1 MNATMFASSAI
12 AVSTHLLQTSKI
24 LLPNICISL
33 EKICNFWYNI
43 QNTPQKGTFMR
54 TDTLQEVYNFAH
66 MYARNNR
73 VNCVQP
79 AHVLFGLVNVENPA
93 KDFLAQFGMTAQ
105 NLEPRTSFHTGAIF
119 DSRALQTLDARSARL
134 ALEMGTNEVDCI
146 HTLLAILTMDGD
158 YACDKIDFFL
168 KNIGKTRNDFF
179 KYVVSQL
186 PNKQKLVNYTMGVDD
201 NLNIDIST
209 ALPDMELAT
218 TAPER
223 HDQNVFEFGVDLT
236 QKAMLGKI
244 DQVVGRDEETARVIQ
259 TLIRRTKNNPVL
271 VGEAGVGK
279 TAVVE
284 GLALKIAQG
293 QVPHELQGKKLVEL
307 DLASMLAGTRFRG
320 DFEER
325 IKNIIAQVMAD
336 KDVILFIDEI
346 HNLVGAGGTSEGS
359 LDAAEI
365 LKPALARG
373 ELRIIGAT
381 TLDEYHKYI
390 ERDPALER
398 RFQPVVIAEPTPE
411 LAVTILRGVKS
422 KYENYHSITITDEAI
437 VAAVQLS
444 VRYITDRFLPDKAF
458 DVLDE
463 ACSKL
468 KISKHSV
475 PPQVTDL
482 TAKLARLKR
491 QIDNE
496 TNQNQLAELQK
507 AYRQLSIQLE
517 NAQQQYQAYLKSQ
530 NIRLTAE
537 DVRQVVSQM
546 TGVPV
551 TELSREER
559 DKLVHLEEELS
570 KRVIGQSQA
579 VKVVSLAV
587 RRQRAGLK
595 DPNKPIGSFIF
606 VGPTGSGKTELTKA
620 LADCLFGSDSDVI
633 RIDMSEYMEKQST
646 AKLIGAPPGYVGYE
660 EGGYLT
666 EKVHRK
672 PYSVVL
678 FDEIEKAHP
687 DVFNLLLQ
695 ILDEGRLTDS
705 HGKTIDFRNTVI
717 IMTSNIGVTDT
728 KVGGMGFA
736 PTNDYNTM
744 HDNVEKALK
753 KFFRPEFLN
762 RVDEIVVF
770 NYLGKEETLKITELL
785 CFGLVK
791 RLRGTL
797 NLRFTDKAIELL
809 AAVGFDKD
817 YGARPLKRAIQRY
830 VEDALA
836 EQLLEGKIAKG
847 DTVVVD
853 AQNNKI
859 SFYKQ

>member
-1 MNATMFASSAI
+1 MRTER
-12 AVSTHLLQTSKI
+12 LQTAYDI
-24 LLPNICISL
+24 AN
-33 EKICNFWYNI
+33 
-43 QNTPQKGTFMR
+43 
-54 TDTLQEVYNFAH
+54 

-73 VNCVQP
+73 VSCIMSE
-79 AHVLFGLVNVENPA
+79 HVLFGLVNVENPT

-105 NLEPRTSFHTGAIF
+105 NLEPRTSFHTGANRNLNEI
-119 DSRALQTLDARSARL
+119 QTLDACSAQIAH
-134 ALEMGTNEVDCI
+134 ALGEKDVDCV
-146 HTLLAILTMDGD
+146 HALLAILSMKDC
-158 YACDKIDFFL
+158 YAYDKICFHL
-168 KNIGKTRNDFF
+168 NKVGKSANDFF
-179 KYVVSQL
+179 KYVMDQL
-186 PNKQKLVNYTMGVDD
+186 PNKEKLINFTLNTNIAQVDSD
-201 NLNIDIST
+201 
-209 ALPDMELAT
+209 LAPSQT
-218 TAPER
+218 TTNMSYAATVPEKKD
-223 HDQNVFEFGVDLT
+223 HNAVDFGTDLT
-236 QKAMLGKI
+236 QKALIGKI
-244 DQVVGRDEETARVIQ
+244 DDVVGRDEETSRVIQ

-284 GLALKIAQG
+284 GLALKIARG
-293 QVPHELQGKKLVEL
+293 QVPHELQGKRIVEL

-325 IKNIIAQVMAD
+325 IKAIVNQVIQD
-336 KDVILFIDEI
+336 QDIILFIDEI
-346 HNLVGAGGTSEGS
+346 HNLVGAGGTGDGS
-359 LDAAEI
+359 MDAAEI

-373 ELRIIGAT
+373 DLRIIGAT

-390 ERDPALER
+390 ERDPALDR
-398 RFQPVVIAEPTPE
+398 RFQQVVISEPSAE
-411 LAVTILRGVKS
+411 LAVQILHGVKG
-422 KYENYHSITITDEAI
+422 KYESYHSVTITDEAI
-437 VAAVQLS
+437 EAAVQLS
-444 VRYITDRFLPDKAF
+444 VRYIADRFLPDKAF

-468 KISKHSV
+468 KISKHTI
-475 PPQVTDL
+475 PPQISQL
-482 TAKLARLKR
+482 TANLAKLKR
-491 QIDNE
+491 QIENE
-496 TNQNQLAELQK
+496 TNHAQLIELQK
-507 AYRQLSIQLE
+507 AYRQVALQLE
-517 NAQQQYQAYLKSQ
+517 SAQQQYHAQLKSQ
-530 NIRLTAE
+530 NIQLTAE

-646 AKLIGAPPGYVGYE
+646 AKLIGAPPGYAGYD

-705 HGKTIDFRNTVI
+705 HGKTVDFRNTVI
-717 IMTSNIGVTDT
+717 IMTSNIGVTDN
-728 KVGGMGFA
+728 KSSIGFA
-736 PTNDYNTM
+736 SSNDYETM
-744 HDNVEKALK
+744 HGNVERALK

-770 NYLGKEETLKITELL
+770 NYLGKAETLKITELL

-809 AAVGFDKD
+809 ANVGFDKD
-817 YGARPLKRAIQRY
+817 YGARPLKRAIQRN

-836 EQLLEGKIAKG
+836 EQLLEGKISKG
-847 DTVVVD
+847 DIVVVD
-853 AQNNKI
+853 AQNNAI
-859 SFYKQ
+859 TFYKQ

>member
-1 MNATMFASSAI
+1 MRTETLQSVYDIANMNAR
-12 AVSTHLLQTSKI
+12 TSRAGYTS
-24 LLPNICISL
+24 PS
-33 EKICNFWYNI
+33 
-43 QNTPQKGTFMR
+43 
-54 TDTLQEVYNFAH
+54 
-66 MYARNNR
+66 
-73 VNCVQP
+73 
-79 AHVLFGLVNVENPA
+79 HVLYGLAKVDNPA
-93 KDFLAQFGMTAQ
+93 KYVLAKFGMTEQ
-105 NLEPRTSFHTGAIF
+105 NLEPKSLVIESIAEVRTSMDVLDRVSAQIARIT
-119 DSRALQTLDARSARL
+119 ALKD
-134 ALEMGTNEVDCI
+134 VDCI
-146 HTLLAILTMDGD
+146 HALLAIVYMQDD
-158 YACDKIDFFL
+158 YACDKIRFHL
-168 KNIGKTRNDFF
+168 NEVGKNLTEFSN
-179 KYVVSQL
+179 YVISQL
-186 PNKQKLVNYTMGVDD
+186 PNRDMFIRFINSNDTPLD
-201 NLNIDIST
+201 NIGTENAQQPLFEVE
-209 ALPDMELAT
+209 PVT
-218 TAPER
+218 TVPQRRDNAA
-223 HDQNVFEFGVDLT
+223 VEFGIDLT
-236 QKAMLGKI
+236 QKALIGKI
-244 DQVVGRDEETARVIQ
+244 DQVIGRDDETTRVIQ

-284 GLALKIAQG
+284 GLALRIAQG
-293 QVPHELQGKKLVEL
+293 NVPHELQGKRIVEL

-325 IKNIIAQVMAD
+325 IKAIIDQVIAD
-336 KDVILFIDEI
+336 KDIILFIDEI
-346 HNLVGAGGTSEGS
+346 HNLVGAGGTNEGS
-359 LDAAEI
+359 LDAAEM

-411 LAVTILRGVKS
+411 LAVGILRGVKN
-422 KYENYHSITITDEAI
+422 KYESYHSVTITDEAI
-437 VAAVQLS
+437 VTAVQLS

-468 KISKHSV
+468 KLSKHSV
-475 PPQVTDL
+475 PPQIAEYS
-482 TAKLARLKR
+482 AKLARVKR
-491 QIDNE
+491 QMDSE
-496 TNQNQLAELQK
+496 TNNAQLVELQK
-507 AYRQLSIQLE
+507 AYRQLTLQLE
-517 NAQQQYQAYLKSQ
+517 NAQYVYQQQLKTQ
-530 NIRLTAE
+530 NITLTAD
-537 DVRQVVSQM
+537 DVRQVVSQI

-551 TELSREER
+551 TELTREER

-570 KRVIGQSQA
+570 KRVIGQQQA

-620 LADCLFGSDSDVI
+620 LAESLFGSDSDVI

-646 AKLIGAPPGYVGYE
+646 AKLIGAPPGYAGYD

-705 HGKTIDFRNTVI
+705 HGKTVDFRNTVI
-717 IMTSNIGVTDT
+717 IMTSNIGISDT
-728 KVGGMGFA
+728 KTPTIGFA
-736 PTNDYNTM
+736 GNSNYEVM
-744 HDNVEKALK
+744 HNNVEKALK

-762 RVDEIVVF
+762 RVDEIVLF
-770 NYLGKEETLKITELL
+770 NYLGREETLKITELL

-797 NLRFTDKAIELL
+797 ELRFTDKAIEYL
-809 AAVGFDKD
+809 ANVGFDKD
-817 YGARPLKRAIQRY
+817 YGARPLKRAIQRN

-836 EQLLEGKIAKG
+836 EQLLTGTISKG
-847 DTVVVD
+847 NTVVVD
-853 AQNNKI
+853 TQNGKI
-859 SFYKQ
+859 IFYKQ

>member
-1 MNATMFASSAI
+1 
-12 AVSTHLLQTSKI
+12 
-24 LLPNICISL
+24 
-33 EKICNFWYNI
+33 
-43 QNTPQKGTFMR
+43 MR

-244 DQVVGRDEETARVIQ
+244 DQVIGRDEETARVIQ

-398 RFQPVVIAEPTPE
+398 RFQPVVISEPTPE

>member
-1 MNATMFASSAI
+1 MRTETLQSVYDIANMNARNSRAGC
-12 AVSTHLLQTSKI
+12 TS
-24 LLPNICISL
+24 PS
-33 EKICNFWYNI
+33 
-43 QNTPQKGTFMR
+43 
-54 TDTLQEVYNFAH
+54 
-66 MYARNNR
+66 
-73 VNCVQP
+73 
-79 AHVLFGLVNVENPA
+79 HVLYGLAKVDNPA
-93 KDFLAQFGMTAQ
+93 KYLLAKFGMTEQ
-105 NLEPRTSFHTGAIF
+105 NLEPKSLVIEKISVVRNAM
-119 DSRALQTLDARSARL
+119 DALDKISANIARVTAVKD
-134 ALEMGTNEVDCI
+134 VDCI
-146 HTLLAILTMDGD
+146 HVLLALTSMTDD
-158 YACDKIDFFL
+158 YACDKIRFHL
-168 KNIGKTRNDFF
+168 KETGKTLTDFVN
-179 KYVVSQL
+179 YVISQL
-186 PNKQKLVNYTMGVDD
+186 PNRDMFVRYMNSRDNAPDNVDAENAQPLFEVEPVTTVPQRRD
-201 NLNIDIST
+201 ND
-209 ALPDMELAT
+209 AVD
-218 TAPER
+218 
-223 HDQNVFEFGVDLT
+223 FGIDLT
-236 QKAMLGKI
+236 QKALIGKI
-244 DQVVGRDEETARVIQ
+244 DQVIGRDDETTRVIQ

-293 QVPHELQGKKLVEL
+293 NVPHELQGKRIVEL

-325 IKNIIAQVMAD
+325 IKAIIDQVIAD
-336 KDVILFIDEI
+336 KDIILFIDEI
-346 HNLVGAGGTSEGS
+346 HNLVGAGGTNEGS

-411 LAVTILRGVKS
+411 LAIGILRGVKS
-422 KYENYHSITITDEAI
+422 KYESYHSVTITDEAI
-437 VAAVQLS
+437 VTAVQLS

-475 PPQVTDL
+475 PPQIADYS
-482 TAKLARLKR
+482 AKLARVKR
-491 QIDNE
+491 QMDSE
-496 TNQNQLAELQK
+496 TNTAQLVELQK
-507 AYRQLSIQLE
+507 AYRQLTLQLE
-517 NAQQQYQAYLKSQ
+517 NAQYQYQQQLKTQ
-530 NIRLTAE
+530 NITLTAD
-537 DVRQVVSQM
+537 DVRQVVSQI

-551 TELSREER
+551 TELTREER

-570 KRVIGQSQA
+570 KRVIGQQQA

-620 LADCLFGSDSDVI
+620 LAECLFGTDSDVI

-717 IMTSNIGVTDT
+717 IMTSNIGISDT
-728 KVGGMGFA
+728 KTPTMGFA
-736 PTNDYNTM
+736 GGNDYQTM

-762 RVDEIVVF
+762 RVDEIVLF
-770 NYLGKEETLKITELL
+770 NYLGREETLKITELL

-797 NLRFTDKAIELL
+797 ELRFTDKAIEYL
-809 AAVGFDKD
+809 ANVGFDKD
-817 YGARPLKRAIQRY
+817 YGARPLKRAIQRN

-836 EQLLEGKIAKG
+836 EQLLDGTISKG

-853 AQNNKI
+853 TQNGKI
-859 SFYKQ
+859 IFYKQ

>member
-1 MNATMFASSAI
+1 
-12 AVSTHLLQTSKI
+12 
-24 LLPNICISL
+24 
-33 EKICNFWYNI
+33 
-43 QNTPQKGTFMR
+43 MR

-79 AHVLFGLVNVENPA
+79 AHVLFGLVNVENPT

-398 RFQPVVIAEPTPE
+398 RFQPVVISEPTPE

>member
-1 MNATMFASSAI
+1 MRTE
-12 AVSTHLLQTSKI
+12 TLQTA
-24 LLPNICISL
+24 
-33 EKICNFWYNI
+33 Y
-43 QNTPQKGTFMR
+43 
-54 TDTLQEVYNFAH
+54 DFAT

-73 VNCVQP
+73 VNCILP
-79 AHVLFGLVNVENPA
+79 EHVLFGLVNVDNPA
-93 KDFLAQFGMTAQ
+93 KDYLAKFGMTAQ
-105 NLEPRTSFHTGAIF
+105 NLEPKTSFHTGAIY
-119 DSRALQTLDARSARL
+119 DSSAIQILDARAARI
-134 ALEMGTNEVDCI
+134 ALEMGDKDVDCI
-146 HTLLAILTMDGD
+146 HVLLAILSMNDS
-158 YACDKIDFFL
+158 YAYDKISFFL
-168 KNIGKTRNDFF
+168 KNKGKTPNDFF
-179 KYVVSQL
+179 EYIVSQL
-186 PNKQKLVNYTMGVDD
+186 PNKEKLIRFTMGGHDTPTP
-201 NLNIDIST
+201 IGESPSQST
-209 ALPDMELAT
+209 LDFELAG

-223 HDQNVFEFGVDLT
+223 RDTNAFEFGIDLT
-236 QKAMLGKI
+236 QKALLGKI
-244 DQVVGRDEETARVIQ
+244 DDVIGRDEETARVIQ

-284 GLALKIAQG
+284 GLALKMAKG
-293 QVPHELQGKKLVEL
+293 QVPHELQGKKLIEL

-325 IKNIIAQVMAD
+325 IKNIVNQVIAD
-336 KDVILFIDEI
+336 KDIILFIDEI
-346 HNLVGAGGTSEGS
+346 HNLVGAGGTNEGS

-398 RFQPVVIAEPTPE
+398 RFQPVVVAEPTVE
-411 LAVTILRGVKS
+411 LAIGILRGVKS
-422 KYENYHSITITDEAI
+422 KYESYHSVTITDEAI
-437 VAAVQLS
+437 VTAVQLS

-475 PPQVTDL
+475 PPQIAEL

-496 TNQNQLAELQK
+496 TNQNQLWELQK
-507 AYRQLSIQLE
+507 TYRQLAIQLE
-517 NAQQQYQAYLKSQ
+517 SAQQQYQVYLKSQ
-530 NIRLTAE
+530 NIKLTAE

-579 VKVVSLAV
+579 VKAVSLAV

-606 VGPTGSGKTELTKA
+606 VGPTGVGKTELTKA
-620 LADCLFGSDSDVI
+620 LADCLFGSENDVI
-633 RIDMSEYMEKQST
+633 RLDMSEYMEKQST

-660 EGGYLT
+660 ESGYLT

-717 IMTSNIGVTDT
+717 IMTSNIGVTDGKGAT
-728 KVGGMGFA
+728 MGFA
-736 PTNDYNTM
+736 GDNDYQTM
-744 HDNVEKALK
+744 RDNVEKALK

-762 RVDEIVVF
+762 RVDEIVLF
-770 NYLGKEETLKITELL
+770 DYLGRQETLKITELL

-797 NLRFTDKAIELL
+797 NLRFTDKAIEHV
-809 AAVGFDKD
+809 ASVGFDKE
-817 YGARPLKRAIQRY
+817 YGARPLKRAIQRH

-836 EQLLEGKIAKG
+836 EQLLVGKIAKG

-853 AQNNKI
+853 VQNNKI
-859 SFYKQ
+859 IFYKQ

>member
-1 MNATMFASSAI
+1 
-12 AVSTHLLQTSKI
+12 
-24 LLPNICISL
+24 
-33 EKICNFWYNI
+33 
-43 QNTPQKGTFMR
+43 MR
-54 TDTLQEVYNFAH
+54 SETLQMAFNVAH
-66 MYARNNR
+66 MYARNSRANGIM
-73 VNCVQP
+73 
-79 AHVLFGLVNVENPA
+79 AEHVLYGLAYVDNPA
-93 KDFLAQFGMTAQ
+93 KDYLAAFGMTVQ
-105 NLEPRTSFHTGAIF
+105 NLEPRASFQMGNPRNLHEI
-119 DSRALQTLDARSARL
+119 DDLDRISEHIAKLLGQA
-134 ALEMGTNEVDCI
+134 ETDCA
-146 HTLLAILTMDGD
+146 HVLLAILSMPKC
-158 YACDKIDFFL
+158 YAYDKIKFYMERM
-168 KNIGKTRNDFF
+168 GKTTTDLFA
-179 KYVVSQL
+179 YVADKL
-186 PNKQKLVNYTMGVDD
+186 PNKDKLARYAFGIDQSPVFVDQPPEQPSATPFQAD
-201 NLNIDIST
+201 F
-209 ALPDMELAT
+209 AT
-218 TAPER
+218 TAPTR
-223 HDQNVFEFGVDLT
+223 RDNDAVDFGVDLT
-236 QKAMLGKI
+236 QKALIGKI
-244 DQVVGRDEETARVIQ
+244 DGVIGRDEETARVIQ

-293 QVPHELQGKKLVEL
+293 QVPHELQGKRIVEL

-325 IKNIIAQVMAD
+325 IKDIITQVIQD
-336 KDVILFIDEI
+336 QDIILFIDEI
-346 HNLVGAGGTSEGS
+346 HNLVGAGGTNEGS

-398 RFQPVVIAEPTPE
+398 RFQPVVVSEPSVD
-411 LAVTILRGVKS
+411 LAIQILRGVKG
-422 KYENYHSITITDEAI
+422 KYETYHSVKISDEAI

-444 VRYITDRFLPDKAF
+444 VRYIADRFLPDKAF

-468 KISKHSV
+468 KISKHTV
-475 PPQVTDL
+475 PPQISQL
-482 TAKLARLKR
+482 TAKLARIKR
-491 QIDNE
+491 QIETE
-496 TNQNQLAELQK
+496 TNQAQLVELQK
-507 AYRQLSIQLE
+507 AYRQLSLQLDG
-517 NAQQQYQAYLKSQ
+517 AQQQYQAYLKTQ
-530 NIRLTAE
+530 NIQLTAE
-537 DVRQVVSQM
+537 DVRQVISQM

-646 AKLIGAPPGYVGYE
+646 AKLIGAPPGYAGYD

-705 HGKTIDFRNTVI
+705 HGKTVDFRNTVI
-717 IMTSNIGVTDT
+717 IMTSNIGVSDAKGPT
-728 KVGGMGFA
+728 MGF
-736 PTNDYNTM
+736 TGGNDYQAM
-744 HDNVEKALK
+744 HDSVERALK

-770 NYLGKEETLKITELL
+770 NYLGKAETLKITELL

-791 RLRGTL
+791 RLKGTL

-809 AAVGFDKD
+809 ANVGFDKD
-817 YGARPLKRAIQRY
+817 YGARPLKRAIQRN

-836 EQLLEGKIAKG
+836 EQLLEGKISKG

-853 AQNNKI
+853 AQNGKI
-859 SFYKQ
+859 VFYKQ

>member
-1 MNATMFASSAI
+1 MRTE
-12 AVSTHLLQTSKI
+12 TLQTAYDI
-24 LLPNICISL
+24 AN
-33 EKICNFWYNI
+33 
-43 QNTPQKGTFMR
+43 
-54 TDTLQEVYNFAH
+54 
-66 MYARNNR
+66 MYARANR
-73 VNCVQP
+73 ATCTTP
-79 AHVLFGLVNVENPA
+79 SHVLFGLVNVDNPA
-93 KDFLAQFGMTAQ
+93 KDMLAKFGMTAQ
-105 NLEPRTSFHTGAIF
+105 NLEPKTSFYTNSTYGSNALNILEQMSSRVAFELGA
-119 DSRALQTLDARSARL
+119 DD
-134 ALEMGTNEVDCI
+134 VDCV
-146 HTLLAILTMDGD
+146 HVLLAILSMKGD
-158 YACDKIDFFL
+158 YAYDKIKFYL
-168 KNIGKTRNDFF
+168 EKMGKTPNDFF
-179 KYVVSQL
+179 RYVVDQL
-186 PNKQKLVNYTMGVDD
+186 PNKQKLIRYMNSPDDLPMGEVP
-201 NLNIDIST
+201 T
-209 ALPDMELAT
+209 QPTFEVTPVT
-218 TAPER
+218 TVPER
-223 HDQNVFEFGVDLT
+223 RDQSSIEFGVDLT
-236 QKAMLGKI
+236 QKALIGKI
-244 DQVVGRDEETARVIQ
+244 DDVVGRDEETARVIQ

-284 GLALKIAQG
+284 GLALKIARG
-293 QVPHELQGKKLVEL
+293 QVPHELQGKKIIEL

-325 IKNIIAQVMAD
+325 IKEIVNKVVAD
-336 KDVILFIDEI
+336 QDIILFIDEI
-346 HNLVGAGGTSEGS
+346 HNLVGAGGTSDGS
-359 LDAAEI
+359 MDAAEI

-398 RFQPVVIAEPTPE
+398 RFQPVVVAEPTVE
-411 LAVTILRGVKS
+411 LAIQILRGVKG
-422 KYENYHSITITDEAI
+422 KYESYHSVKITDEAI
-437 VAAVQLS
+437 VASVQLA

-475 PPQVTDL
+475 PPQIAEL
-482 TAKLARLKR
+482 SAKLARVKR
-491 QIDNE
+491 QIEQE
-496 TNQNQLAELQK
+496 TNANQLVELQK
-507 AYRQLSIQLE
+507 AYRQLALQLE
-517 NAQQQYQAYLKSQ
+517 NAQNQHQAQLKGQ
-530 NIRLTAE
+530 NITLTAE

-570 KRVIGQSQA
+570 KRVIGQPQA

-646 AKLIGAPPGYVGYE
+646 AKLIGAPPGYAGYD

-705 HGKTIDFRNTVI
+705 HGKTVDFRNTVI
-717 IMTSNIGVTDT
+717 IMTSNIGVTDAKAT
-728 KVGGMGFA
+728 MGF
-736 PTNDYNTM
+736 TGGDDYTAM
-744 HDNVEKALK
+744 HDSVEKALK

-791 RLRGTL
+791 RLKGTL

-809 AAVGFDKD
+809 ANIGFDKD
-817 YGARPLKRAIQRY
+817 YGARPLKRAIQRH

-836 EQLLEGKIAKG
+836 EQLLYGAIAKG

-853 AQNNKI
+853 EQNGKI
-859 SFYKQ
+859 TFYKQ